1 MKHLYLDTNIF
12 LDVVLRREPFLES
25 SAKILDLQFKNRAK
39 LYLSSLSYTTIYY
52 VLRKTNTHSETILL
66 LKKLYEK
73 IETIDVTNSIIKKSL
88 YSEFS
93 DFEDAVQY
101 YTAISNK
108 KIEAIITRN
117 HKDFKKSELLILSPE
132 EVLCL

>member
-1 MKHLYLDTNIF
+1 MKHLYLDTNII
-12 LDVVLRREPFLES
+12 LDVVLRREPFLKP

-66 LKKLYEK
+66 LKKIFEK

-117 HKDFKKSELLILSPE
+117 PKDFKKSELLVMPPE
-132 EVLCL
+132 EFLSL